1 MLRELF
7 EQNRS
12 YRRFYEDRT
21 IKTEVLEGLLANA
34 RIANSAG
41 NKQPLKY
48 IISNNRK
55 INEDIFSTLSWAAYF
70 KDWNGP
76 ERGERPAAY
85 IIMLGDKTISNN
97 YMADTGLAM
106 AYILLSAVEKGLGGC
121 IIATVDKR
129 KLREILNIDES
140 FEILYVIALGVPREK
155 VVLEEVGED
164 GDIKYYRDENHIHYV
179 PKRSLQEII
188 AGKYLEG

>member
-55 INEDIFSTLSWAAYF
+55 INEDIFQPCPGQPTLKTGMARREV
-70 KDWNGP
+70 KD
-76 ERGERPAAY
+76 
-85 IIMLGDKTISNN
+85 
-97 YMADTGLAM
+97 
-106 AYILLSAVEKGLGGC
+106 
-121 IIATVDKR
+121 
-129 KLREILNIDES
+129 
-140 FEILYVIALGVPREK
+140 
-155 VVLEEVGED
+155 
-164 GDIKYYRDENHIHYV
+164 
-179 PKRSLQEII
+179 LQPI
-188 AGKYLEG
+188 

>member
-1 MLRELF
+1 
-7 EQNRS
+7 
-12 YRRFYEDRT
+12 
-21 IKTEVLEGLLANA
+21 
-34 RIANSAG
+34 
-41 NKQPLKY
+41 
-48 IISNNRK
+48 
-55 INEDIFSTLSWAAYF
+55 
-70 KDWNGP
+70 
-76 ERGERPAAY
+76 
-85 IIMLGDKTISNN
+85 MLGDKTISNN
-97 YMADTGLAM
+97 YMADPGLAM

>member
-55 INEDIFSTLSWAAYF
+55 INEKIFLTLSWAAYF
-70 KDWNGP
+70 KDWEGP
-76 ERGERPAAY
+76 ERGERPQP
-85 IIMLGDKTISNN
+85 T
-97 YMADTGLAM
+97 
-106 AYILLSAVEKGLGGC
+106 
-121 IIATVDKR
+121 
-129 KLREILNIDES
+129 
-140 FEILYVIALGVPREK
+140 
-155 VVLEEVGED
+155 
-164 GDIKYYRDENHIHYV
+164 
-179 PKRSLQEII
+179 
-188 AGKYLEG
+188 